1 MKIAGAFF
9 MPLYNSLFKEVW
21 MRKKSFKSQKKLG
34 IGFIRLNGHQFNTKI
49 EIWRPSKKS
58 GGKIAA

>member
-1 MKIAGAFF
+1 
-9 MPLYNSLFKEVW
+9 
-21 MRKKSFKSQKKLG
+21 MRKKSFKSQKRLG